1 MTYLNG
7 QFTKWHPSSPDQPT
21 APTSPTNPEQRKM
34 KAEAEFDALS
44 AEEKC
49 EIVEEIADELG
60 LWRLPRAD
68 AKANYGRSATMAFL
82 KPSVVGSAVLVCHLR
97 LFAEATSTQ
106 LSKLQGT
113 HGSLEFPSSLSE
125 IQRVV
130 IHVLAASKGLT
141 TLSEGSGADR
151 RLVAYDTGDFA
162 LDMRTFGGLA
172 DKRGDMAPRDRRW
185 ERR

>member
-1 MTYLNG
+1 
-7 QFTKWHPSSPDQPT
+7 
-21 APTSPTNPEQRKM
+21 
-34 KAEAEFDALS
+34 
-44 AEEKC
+44 
-49 EIVEEIADELG
+49 
-60 LWRLPRAD
+60 
-68 AKANYGRSATMAFL
+68 MAFL

-162 LDMRTFGGLA
+162 LDMRTNLVGIKSGESKVITDVSSSAQRRLVHTIAMEMGLDVASKGTSRYEVFNLKDFRDEMEDRNDGGSWTTARTTARLHA
-172 DKRGDMAPRDRRW
+172 W
-185 ERR
+185 SVWSVVV